1 MSWFGSSPRKTTA
14 FYVVLIAL
22 ASLVVGMVIA
32 SRLDLSPTSSAQTMA
47 IPATNTA
54 PLTGAIDATTFRN
67 IAKVASPMVVSIRT
81 ESRQRTQDLSEF
93 FGAPGGGG
101 DDLLDRF
108 FGGGGGGG
116 AAPQQR
122 RQQGQQ
128 PRERTTMAAGSGFI
142 INKEGYIL
150 TNNHVVEGATK
161 IEVQFFDEDDAY
173 YAAKVVGRDPL
184 TDSAL
189 IQLTEKPARPLTEAK
204 FGDSSQMEPGD
215 WVMAIG
221 NPFGLAHTVSV
232 GVISATSRSFPVAE
246 QRSANVLQTDAAI
259 NPGNSGGPLLNVR
272 GEVIGI
278 NTAIYSNQS
287 MMGGGAGNIGIGFAI
302 PINTVR
308 DVLPGLRSG
317 KITRGRIGVAV
328 TAITPEEVEALNLKD
343 RKGALVRTVPAGGPA
358 ATAGLKPGDV
368 IVEFNGKPVVKSDDL
383 VQQVVRTVPGTTV
396 PVKVMRAGKEQTM
409 NVKVEELDLE
419 SESNRQTS
427 NNVTPDDTGAG
438 FGITL
443 NNITPEMSR
452 RLEIPSGTKGAVVT
466 EIDPDSPAARSLRPN
481 DVILQVNRAPVA
493 NAIEASQALRAVPA
507 GRTVGMLVLRGG
519 EEQFVTVRKQ

>member
-1 MSWFGSSPRKTTA
+1 M
-14 FYVVLIAL
+14 
-22 ASLVVGMVIA
+22 
-32 SRLDLSPTSSAQTMA
+32 
-47 IPATNTA
+47 
-54 PLTGAIDATTFRN
+54 
-67 IAKVASPMVVSIRT
+67 
-81 ESRQRTQDLSEF
+81 
-93 FGAPGGGG
+93 
-101 DDLLDRF
+101 
-108 FGGGGGGG
+108 
-116 AAPQQR
+116 
-122 RQQGQQ
+122 
-128 PRERTTMAAGSGFI
+128 
-142 INKEGYIL
+142 
-150 TNNHVVEGATK
+150 
-161 IEVQFFDEDDAY
+161 
-173 YAAKVVGRDPL
+173 
-184 TDSAL
+184 
-189 IQLTEKPARPLTEAK
+189 
-204 FGDSSQMEPGD
+204 
-215 WVMAIG
+215 
-221 NPFGLAHTVSV
+221 
-232 GVISATSRSFPVAE
+232 AE

-427 NNVTPDDTGAG
+427 NSVTPDDTGAG